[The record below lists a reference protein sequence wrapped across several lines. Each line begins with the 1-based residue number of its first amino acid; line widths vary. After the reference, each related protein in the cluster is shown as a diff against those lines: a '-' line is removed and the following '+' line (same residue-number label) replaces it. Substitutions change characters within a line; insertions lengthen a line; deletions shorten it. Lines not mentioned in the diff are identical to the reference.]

1 MQKTFRLLFALA
13 TLLAFLL
20 ALPNADASS
29 KIKFDKKKLRAATL
43 IDAPAMQNPMM
54 LPLEAPER
62 VTLLGEP
69 TVTQA
74 QMVKLI
80 NRRNPKPLLNCSVRE
95 LVQIYYEEAGREGI
109 RADVALCQAI
119 KETGTFKYG
128 GDVDPKQNN
137 YCGLGATG
145 NKEPGHSFPS
155 PRIGVRAH
163 IQHLLAYTSKRAPK
177 TILVDPRYNHVK
189 NYRKDVFGKLTHW
202 TDLNGV
208 WAVPGTYYGQEL
220 LRIWQE
226 AKMPDDSPS
235 TFMSVN
241 NKIKNSAPTA
251 EMFITRGLIY
261 FNRGDFYN
269 AKADFDSAVILKP
282 DSAEA
287 LYDYA
292 LALEKID
299 SNDEAIEIYDRLIA
313 TDSEFF
319 NGRYNRGRLKV
330 LKGDYNRA
338 LEDFNRA
345 LEIDP
350 NSADVINE
358 IGVVHFRQQK
368 YEEAYADLNRA
379 AELDA
384 RNETVAANRKVLDSC
399 IKKKK

>member
-1 MQKTFRLLFALA
+1 
-13 TLLAFLL
+13 
-20 ALPNADASS
+20 
-29 KIKFDKKKLRAATL
+29 
-43 IDAPAMQNPMM
+43 
-54 LPLEAPER
+54 
-62 VTLLGEP
+62 
-69 TVTQA
+69 
-74 QMVKLI
+74 
-80 NRRNPKPLLNCSVRE
+80 
-95 LVQIYYEEAGREGI
+95 
-109 RADVALCQAI
+109 
-119 KETGTFKYG
+119 
-128 GDVDPKQNN
+128 
-137 YCGLGATG
+137 
-145 NKEPGHSFPS
+145 
-155 PRIGVRAH
+155 
-163 IQHLLAYTSKRAPK
+163 
-177 TILVDPRYNHVK
+177 
-189 NYRKDVFGKLTHW
+189 
-202 TDLNGV
+202 
-208 WAVPGTYYGQEL
+208 
-220 LRIWQE
+220 
-226 AKMPDDSPS
+226 MPDDSPS